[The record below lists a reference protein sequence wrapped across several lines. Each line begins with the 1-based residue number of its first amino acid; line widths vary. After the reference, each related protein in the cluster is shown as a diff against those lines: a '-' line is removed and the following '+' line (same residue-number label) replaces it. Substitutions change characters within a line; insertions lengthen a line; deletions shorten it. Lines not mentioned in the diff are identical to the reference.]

1 MKKFFKTIFKINPIT
16 IILCTILLGI
26 AAYLV
31 GIPFIDLMELKTID
45 LRFVSR
51 GPLPPGDELILAV
64 IDDKSIEKEG
74 KWPWPRAKMADLIDK
89 LSEDG
94 ARVIG
99 FDIGFLEPD
108 ENNTLMT
115 IRRLQEHIKVLG
127 IENQELSK
135 HLHEAE
141 AKADN
146 DRLLAEAIKRSHA
159 KVVLG
164 YFFHMSGEN
173 LEHIDQETVR
183 EELKNIAKARYHMTR
198 YTSQKARNVP
208 MYQALMPQSNI
219 PPVASATP
227 YAGYFNVFPDR
238 DGTIRWV
245 PMVIQ
250 CGGKLFGPL
259 SLQIVR
265 AYLGGPPLSV
275 KIAEYGIEE
284 LKVGPLTIPTTED
297 GRLIINY
304 RGGAKTFSHISVSDI
319 LERNMAPGTF
329 QDKIVVVGATATG
342 IYDHRVTPFSS
353 VYPGLEIHATVI
365 NNILHQQFLH
375 RPNWAGLFDIAAIV
389 LFGSSL
395 GIALMRFRPITGISA
410 AITLFLVYLW
420 FCRYLFIYQGA
431 LLNVTYTSAVLIAV
445 YVNITMFK
453 YATEERQKRWIRNA
467 FSYYLTPS
475 VVNEI
480 VKQPE
485 KLKLGGEKKELSV
498 LFSDIRGFTT
508 ISEGLTPEQLVHFM
522 NEYLTAM
529 TDVVFEYDALLDKYI
544 GDAVMAVFGA
554 PVDQPD
560 HAERACRTA
569 LGMLEA
575 LEGLRARWDSQKI
588 SYIDIGIGINTG
600 PMVVGN
606 MGSDRRFDYTVM
618 GDSVNL
624 GSRLEAA
631 NKTYGT
637 NIIISEFTYT
647 YVSPLLTCREL
658 DLVRVK
664 GKSEPVKI
672 YELIG
677 ESDIPQNMVDLIGQF
692 TRGLKEYKKQEWD
705 KAARYF
711 SNALKILPTDAPS
724 QLYSQR
730 CETLKANPPGDNWG
744 GVFTMTTK

>member
-1 MKKFFKTIFKINPIT
+1 MKKFFKTIFKINPAT
-16 IILCTILLGI
+16 IIIGTILLGV

-45 LRFVSR
+45 LRFISR
-51 GPLPPGDELILAV
+51 GPLTPGDEIILAV
-64 IDDKSIEKEG
+64 VDEKSIEKEG
-74 KWPWPRAKMADLIDK
+74 KWPWPRTKMADLIDK

-127 IENQELSK
+127 IYNQELSK

-141 AKADN
+141 ATADN
-146 DRLLAEAIKRSHA
+146 DRLLADAIKRSRA
-159 KVVLG
+159 RVVLG

-173 LEHIDQETVR
+173 LEHIDQETIR
-183 EELKNIAKARYHMTR
+183 AELRDIAKAKYHMTR
-198 YTSQKARNVP
+198 YTSQTARDVP
-208 MYQALMPQSNI
+208 MYQALIPQSNI
-219 PPVASATP
+219 PQVASATP
-227 YAGYFNVFPDR
+227 YAGYFNVFPDN
-238 DGTIRWV
+238 DGAIRWI

-250 CGGKLFGPL
+250 CGEKLFGPL

-275 KIAEYGIEE
+275 KIARYGIEE
-284 LKVGPLTIPTTED
+284 LKVGTLTIPTTED
-297 GRLIINY
+297 GWFIIDY
-304 RGGAKTFSHISVSDI
+304 RGGAKTFPHISVSDI
-319 LERNMAPGTF
+319 LKQNVAPGTF

-342 IYDHRVTPFSS
+342 IYDHRVTPFSN
-353 VYPGLEIHATVI
+353 VYSGLEIHANVI

-375 RPNWAGLFDIAAIV
+375 RPNWAGLFDMAAIV
-389 LFGSSL
+389 LL
-395 GIALMRFRPITGISA
+395 GLFLGLILMILRPVTGVLA
-410 AITLFLVYLW
+410 AVTLFLAYLW
-420 FCRYLFIYQGA
+420 LCRYLFVYQGA
-431 LLNVTYTSAVLIAV
+431 LLNVTYPSAVLIVV

-453 YATEERQKRWIRNA
+453 YATEERQKRWMRNA
-467 FSYYLTPS
+467 FSYYLSSS
-475 VVNEI
+475 VVNDI
-480 VKQPE
+480 VRQPE
-485 KLKLGGEKKELSV
+485 RLKLGGEKKELSI
-498 LFSDIRGFTT
+498 LFSDIRGFTA
-508 ISEGLTPEQLVHFM
+508 ISEGLTPEALVHFM
-522 NEYLTAM
+522 NKYLTAM
-529 TDVVFEYDALLDKYI
+529 TDVVFEYEGLLDKYI
-544 GDAVMAVFGA
+544 GDAIMAVFGA
-554 PVDQPD
+554 PVPQSN

-575 LEGLRARWDSQKI
+575 LKELRSRWDSQNI
-588 SYIDIGIGINTG
+588 PYIDIGIGINTG

-647 YVSPLLTCREL
+647 YVSPLFTCREL

-664 GKSEPVKI
+664 GKSEPIRI

-677 ESDIPQNMVDLIGQF
+677 VSDVPQNMIDLIGQF
-692 TRGLKEYKKQEWD
+692 TLGLEKYKKQEWNEAI
-705 KAARYF
+705 KYF
-711 SNALKILPTDAPS
+711 SNALNILPTDAPS
-724 QLYSQR
+724 QLYSHR
-730 CETLKANPPGDNWG
+730 CETLKLNPPGDDWD